1 MGGDTGESFQGAK
14 ESNKDYLSSTLN
26 NSTSKFYPITVTNT
40 GASISLKTATGGTAH
55 VVTSGGLYNLM
66 ARDIIVNN
74 KDRNAATEIASSSYA
89 VIHQVDQVLNF
100 ETTAQ
105 VKLRKLKR
113 K

>member
-1 MGGDTGESFQGAK
+1 
-14 ESNKDYLSSTLN
+14 
-26 NSTSKFYPITVTNT
+26 
-40 GASISLKTATGGTAH
+40 
-55 VVTSGGLYNLM
+55 M

-89 VIHQVDQVLNF
+89 VIHLVDQVLNF